1 MMQKQKSLCDWPLRD
16 RICEVTYRDGQSVG
30 GKDENFYFSSDGN
43 GSQLH
48 LLKTEGGIR
57 LCIPFGKITLILE
70 NKQV

>member
-1 MMQKQKSLCDWPLRD
+1 MMQKQKGLCDWPLRD

-30 GKDENFYFSSDGN
+30 GKDKNFDLSSDSN

-57 LCIPFGKITLILE
+57 SCIPFEKITLILT
-70 NKQV
+70 